1 MEENKK
7 TFVNKAPLVDA
18 LSEYSKHPCVQFHIP
33 GHTRGNA
40 ILPKF
45 KEVLNQNVSLIDT
58 TDEFDNLGTLHPATG
73 AIKEAQ
79 ELCAKAFGVQ
89 KSFFLLNGSTIG
101 NLALAITKIKPKDKV
116 IIARNSHRSVISGMI
131 FADAN
136 PVWLLPE
143 KLEKWG
149 IWGAITP
156 EMVEQS
162 IQENPDAKLVWITN
176 PTYEGVVSDVEG
188 ISKIC
193 KKYDITLFVD
203 EAHGSLWNFSNR
215 LPKSAIDCGADA
227 VVHSFHKTAGS
238 FSQSSVLHIPKNSSL
253 KIDEIESNLRLIHT
267 TSPSIL
273 LLSSLDAARAYLS
286 SSEGKKAIEDNID
299 RANYIREEL
308 EKTEHVHVLNSGQ
321 DVNIDPT
328 KMYIQIDGMTGAR
341 VETILELEFQTEI
354 ESSNNKGFLA
364 LSNIGNTKQEAD
376 FFISSIKQIAKASFS
391 ELEHIEHTIYMPMI
405 NPEIVYSPRD
415 AFYMDKEKVFTH
427 QSVGRIC
434 AEVIAECPPGI
445 FILLPGERITQE
457 HLHYLK
463 NYEQLHVLK

>member
-1 MEENKK
+1 MEETKK
-7 TFVNKAPLVDA
+7 TFVNKAPLVEA
-18 LSEYSKHPCVQFHIP
+18 LGEYSKHPCVQFHIP

-45 KEVLNQNVSLIDT
+45 KEVLNQNVSLLDT

-156 EMVEQS
+156 EMVENS
-162 IQENPDAKLVWITN
+162 IKENPDAKLVWITN
-176 PTYEGVVSDVEG
+176 PTYEGVVSDVAG

-193 KKYDITLFVD
+193 KKYGITLFVD
-203 EAHGSLWNFSNR
+203 EAHGSLWNFSDR

-238 FSQSSVLHIPKNSSL
+238 FSQSSVLHIPNNSSI
-253 KIDEIESNLRLIHT
+253 KIDEI
-267 TSPSIL
+267 
-273 LLSSLDAARAYLS
+273 
-286 SSEGKKAIEDNID
+286 
-299 RANYIREEL
+299 
-308 EKTEHVHVLNSGQ
+308 
-321 DVNIDPT
+321 
-328 KMYIQIDGMTGAR
+328 
-341 VETILELEFQTEI
+341 
-354 ESSNNKGFLA
+354 
-364 LSNIGNTKQEAD
+364 
-376 FFISSIKQIAKASFS
+376 
-391 ELEHIEHTIYMPMI
+391 
-405 NPEIVYSPRD
+405 
-415 AFYMDKEKVFTH
+415 
-427 QSVGRIC
+427 
-434 AEVIAECPPGI
+434 
-445 FILLPGERITQE
+445 
-457 HLHYLK
+457 
-463 NYEQLHVLK
+463 